1 MCSFVATS
9 LAALALA
16 QTLPAEAG
24 LLSEETSAK
33 MPTTALTNSAKAK
46 PLSPTITL
54 VAPNTPPI
62 SYILQNLTLVGS
74 RMSALE
80 ALQGKVI
87 RPDRARKDL
96 ELLNDA
102 LMALDLP
109 KAKLRSEAMMM
120 NQNAPLRRKNK
131 ILSCL
136 CAGSAA
142 LIFLG
147 SKMTLGNGDTQQ
159 PATGKN
165 KIIRVVR
172 AVSLIATIASG
183 AAAVCFA
190 SRYFDAASNFDPAIS
205 LGAIAGALVAGKLAS
220 KLPFVARCS
229 K

>member
-1 MCSFVATS
+1 MLSFIATS
-9 LAALALA
+9 IAALTLA

-24 LLSEETSAK
+24 LLSEQTMAK

-46 PLSPTITL
+46 QPSPTITL

-62 SYILQNLTLVGS
+62 SNILQNLTLVGS

-87 RPDRARKDL
+87 RPNRARKDL
-96 ELLNDA
+96 RLLNEA

-109 KAKLRSEAMMM
+109 EAKLRSEAMMM

-147 SKMTLGNGDTQQ
+147 SKMTLGDGDAQQ
-159 PATGKN
+159 HAKGKN

-172 AVSLIATIASG
+172 AASLIATIASVAG
-183 AAAVCFA
+183 AVCFA
-190 SRYFDAASNFDPAIS
+190 SRYIDTASNFDPAIS
-205 LGAIAGALVAGKLAS
+205 VGAIAGALVAGKLAS
-220 KLPFVARCS
+220 KLPFIARRS